1 MTIFNLLGIL
11 SYMVQLL
18 FADEEQK
25 SEQGQGLLDKAAGI
39 FSSISRMM
47 KSI

>member
-1 MTIFNLLGIL
+1 MLQIL
-11 SYMVQLL
+11 
-18 FADEEQK
+18 FDDEEQK
-25 SEQGQGLLDKAAGI
+25 SDQGQGLLDKAAGI